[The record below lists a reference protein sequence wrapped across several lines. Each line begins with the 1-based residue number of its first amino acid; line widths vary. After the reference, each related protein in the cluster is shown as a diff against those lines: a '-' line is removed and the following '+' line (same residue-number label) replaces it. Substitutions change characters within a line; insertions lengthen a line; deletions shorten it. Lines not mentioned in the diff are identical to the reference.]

1 VNDIERLA
9 AALRI
14 ANEELEVEAA
24 DLSEAMEH
32 GRRHLF
38 RRLFFVGA
46 LSAVAASLLL
56 SGGIA
61 ASHGIRVA
69 NQKDKKSK
77 AEKPTNSGHVK
88 RNGNGKKSS
97 EKNKGRGDN
106 KASEEA
112 NEEKRPEKIEAAV
125 GPGEVVAE
133 PLPNLIV
140 THLTNDEV
148 VVHNASEVS
157 TGPFLVVV
165 KAEEPDGT
173 AVEEEVE
180 FSGLAAEA
188 ELGEKFKREI
198 ECKGLL
204 TANADPSNQVSEV
217 NDEDNEEIAKCE
229 PIEDP
234 VKKKEELEG
243 DQKATTKGET
253 STTDAVTITN
263 SSEP

>member
-1 VNDIERLA
+1 MNDVERLA

-24 DLSEAMEH
+24 DLSEAVEH

-46 LSAVAASLLL
+46 LSAIAASLLL

-69 NQKDKKSK
+69 HQKPKKGK
-77 AEKPTNSGHVK
+77 AERPAHSGHRK
-88 RNGNGKKSS
+88 HHGNGKKS
-97 EKNKGRGDN
+97 EKGKGHNGGKGSGEGNK
-106 KASEEA
+106 
-112 NEEKRPEKIEAAV
+112 EKHTEKIEAAV

-133 PLPNLIV
+133 ALPNLIV
-140 THLTNDEV
+140 THLSNDEV

-180 FSGLAAEA
+180 FPGLAAEA

-204 TANADPSNQVSEV
+204 TALADPSNQVSEV
-217 NDEDNEEIAKCE
+217 SDEDNEETAKCE
-229 PIEDP
+229 PIEGP
-234 VKKKEELEG
+234 EKKKEEPEEG
-243 DQKATTKGET
+243 QKATTKGET
-253 STTDAVTITN
+253 STTDEIAPVKP
-263 SSEP
+263 SEP